1 MGSLGVGLLLNV
13 LARCGWTRLG
23 LYMVLKQL
31 LPLRWLDRNMSKQS
45 FATKGKCIRDEV
57 RRRRQSIPIWA
68 FQRSK
73 LFRYIL
79 YIYIYIYIYTHI
91 CYSQRSSKWIPHP
104 MRRQRFETPLLTT
117 DWMAVCQLVEV
128 LNLPGGWVYKPIYNW
143 NFISASTSPISAV
156 GRVHIAGLG
165 RSSISIRQVCH
176 FSRTNMPSTTCA
188 FPNSLPFNQSVESR
202 EMRWALVFAP
212 GAYGKLHDAW
222 PC

>member
-1 MGSLGVGLLLNV
+1 MDTLGALHGSE
-13 LARCGWTRLG
+13 AA
-23 LYMVLKQL
+23 
-31 LPLRWLDRNMSKQS
+31 
-45 FATKGKCIRDEV
+45 FATQV
-57 RRRRQSIPIWA
+57 A
-68 FQRSK
+68 RSK
-73 LFRYIL
+73 HVETVLRNEREVHPRRSTTPSAVNTDMGISTFKVIS
-79 YIYIYIYIYTHI
+79 IYTVYIYTHI